1 MLTAKQKTEFIN
13 IIRGIIRSETN
24 TLPIMKPAKVD
35 SVQSTTLTATFIGE
49 TGSVSGIPFMH
60 GATFSVND
68 VIFVLTNQTQNV
80 SSWLAVKVQQ

>member
-1 MLTAKQKTEFIN
+1 MLTAKQKTEFLN
-13 IIRGIIRSETN
+13 IIRGLIRTEIN
-24 TLPIMKPAKVD
+24 PLPIMKAAKVV

-49 TGSVSGIPFMH
+49 TGSVSGIPFIH

-68 VIFVLTNQTQNV
+68 VVFVFTNQTPNV

>member
-1 MLTAKQKTEFIN
+1 MLTAKQKTEFLN
-13 IIRGIIRSETN
+13 IIRGLIRTEIN
-24 TLPIMKPAKVD
+24 PLPIMKAAKVV

-49 TGSVSGIPFMH
+49 TGSVSGIPFIH

-68 VIFVLTNQTQNV
+68 VVFVITNQTPNV